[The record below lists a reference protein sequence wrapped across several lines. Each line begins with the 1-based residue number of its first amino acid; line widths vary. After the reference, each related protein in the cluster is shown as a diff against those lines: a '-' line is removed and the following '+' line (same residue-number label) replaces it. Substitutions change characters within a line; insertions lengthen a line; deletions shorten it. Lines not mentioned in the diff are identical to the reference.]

1 MALVSQGIAILNGQS
16 LSTSIGISGALQQI
30 VGLILPAA
38 WDGAAPIT
46 FQWSIDN
53 GFWYDIFD
61 RTGKEQSFLWTPNAF
76 VPIQSQYGFYPYPY
90 LQIRSGSRAKAVKQT
105 ATRQFVVISQ

>member
-1 MALVSQGIAILNGQS
+1 MPLISQGLAILSGQS
-16 LSTSIGISGALQQI
+16 ISTSVGVSGPNNQI

-38 WDGAAPIT
+38 WDPAPIT

-61 RTGKEQSFLWTPNAF
+61 RTGHEQNFTFTPNAF
-76 VPIQSQYGFYPYPY
+76 IPIQSQYGFYPFPY
-90 LQIRSGSRAKAVKQT
+90 LQIRSGSRAQPIKQS
-105 ATRQFVVISQ
+105 ATRQFLIISQ